1 MADAPFKASLCRH
14 GSEVGFQEPPGM
26 LWSTRCRASS
36 LHLEQVTVSSP
47 SADSLGSQEKVGEVM
62 EKGRSG
68 WGGQEEEKKSLKQLQ
83 VTGASLLTGKPQRI
97 RTDDCENRVL
107 SAELSLLL
115 LFKKKSN

>member
-1 MADAPFKASLCRH
+1 
-14 GSEVGFQEPPGM
+14 M
-26 LWSTRCRASS
+26 LWSTRYRASS

-83 VTGASLLTGKPQRI
+83 VTGASLLTGKPH
-97 RTDDCENRVL
+97 N
-107 SAELSLLL
+107 ELGQMTVKTGFSLQSCLYCCYL
-115 LFKKKSN
+115 KKSN